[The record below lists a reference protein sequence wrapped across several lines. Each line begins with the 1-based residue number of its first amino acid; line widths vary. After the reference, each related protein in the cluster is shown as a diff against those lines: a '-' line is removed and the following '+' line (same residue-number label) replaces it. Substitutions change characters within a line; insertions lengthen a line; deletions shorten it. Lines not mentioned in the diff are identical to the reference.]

1 MNNKKRV
8 FFLDRCLKILY
19 FCSIINQIKILKFMK
34 TKVIIDSPYIADT
47 PVIRGE
53 EARRFLKRMLENR
66 KETPEKM
73 KRMLANYE
81 MIMKNSKD
89 FL

>member
-1 MNNKKRV
+1 
-8 FFLDRCLKILY
+8 
-19 FCSIINQIKILKFMK
+19 MK